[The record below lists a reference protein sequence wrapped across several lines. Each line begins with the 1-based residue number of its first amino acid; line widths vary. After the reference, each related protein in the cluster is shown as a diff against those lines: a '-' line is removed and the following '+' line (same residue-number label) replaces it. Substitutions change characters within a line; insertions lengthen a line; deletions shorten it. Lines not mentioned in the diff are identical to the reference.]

1 MKRHSPWNC
10 SVACADLDV
19 PVALLA
25 LYEAAPVE
33 LASAP
38 LHPPLPTGG
47 VAAVAA
53 QKVAPVQ
60 ALAPLEG
67 KGKKSKKV
75 ETLRLAQINC
85 DLFQE
90 WIFKIECIG
99 PLLFY
104 GNKDGAQ
111 SLEGKSRREATV
123 LYSQVDRNKD
133 L

>member
-1 MKRHSPWNC
+1 MHLKHHLKRHLEPHSPWNC
-10 SVACADLDV
+10 SVAGADLDV

-53 QKVAPVQ
+53 KQVAPVQ
-60 ALAPLEG
+60 ALAPLR
-67 KGKKSKKV
+67 KGKEIKRKSWK
-75 ETLRLAQINC
+75 TLRLAQRY
-85 DLFQE
+85 DDQFKSGFL
-90 WIFKIECIG
+90 KIESIG

-104 GNKDGAQ
+104 GNEDGA
-111 SLEGKSRREATV
+111 
-123 LYSQVDRNKD
+123 
-133 L
+133 